1 MSTAAKAS
9 VHVKP
14 CKIAQSELHNSRD
27 MDYIKSLN
35 PAKVYIR
42 TDLMHLNETYVAPGM
57 EGVSLQQLYDEIKVM
72 VKEKTGRAMQ
82 EKDVEFTDKRGKK
95 RVRQGCSPIR
105 ESVVNLKPETTMDD
119 LLRYAQKVNER
130 WGIKAVQIHIHKDE
144 GHYDSPGDAA
154 SWTPN
159 LHAHIIWDW
168 MDHSTGKSYKLNA
181 DDMSEM
187 QDMVAET
194 LAMERGKKKSDTGLD
209 HLERNDFILQ
219 KQKEKERQLREEAD
233 KALEKKKAA
242 ETQAAAAEAEKAK
255 AEQQTAAAH
264 AEKAEAE
271 EKAREAKEQLASV
284 EEQTKAKEDAVAKLD
299 ERIANKTKKDNTLAA
314 GLIQKTHQDKVL
326 TTEIQSKRRS
336 VRSLDREIEN
346 KSDILDGLDEE
357 ISEKEETK
365 SGLDAAITTKTEEI
379 DTLDAGIED
388 RNKTVGEL
396 DKQINSLLLARQNA
410 QLSGDWKEKLLRSL
424 ALILYNSDEHL
435 RACVKIIQDFACAKR
450 AGRSGEYKACFW
462 DEESYALKSY
472 MAAFCNATQVTV
484 LHVANFLTW
493 LAGEL
498 GKFNDYE
505 KGRAAREV
513 NDVALGRYD
522 WRIQK
527 HIDRGGR
534 GRGR

>member
-1 MSTAAKAS
+1 MSTTAKAS
-9 VHVKP
+9 IHIKP
-14 CKIAQSELHNSRD
+14 CKIAQSEQHNRRD

-35 PAKVYIR
+35 PAKLYIR
-42 TDLMHLNETYVAPGM
+42 TDLMHRNRSYVAPDL
-57 EGVSLQQLYDEIKVM
+57 EGVSLQEYYNKIRTM

-82 EKDVEFTDKRGKK
+82 EKDVEFTDKKGKK

-105 ESVVNLKPETTMDD
+105 ESVVNIKPETTMEE
-119 LLRYAQKVNER
+119 LQRYTERVQER
-130 WGIKAVQIHIHKDE
+130 WGIRAIQIHMHLDE
-144 GHYDSPGDAA
+144 GHYENVQDPA
-154 SWTPN
+154 SWKPN

-168 MDHSTGKSYKLNA
+168 MNHDTGKSYKLNA

-194 LAMERGKKKSDTGLD
+194 LAMERGRKKAETGLD

-219 KQKEKERQLREEAD
+219 KQREEQKRLQEETE
-233 KALEKKKAA
+233 KALAKKKTA
-242 ETQAAAAEAEKAK
+242 ETQAAEAERQKAA
-255 AEQQTAAAH
+255 AEQQTATAN

-271 EKAREAKEQLASV
+271 EKAREAKELLATV
-284 EEQTKAKEDAVAKLD
+284 EEQTKAKEDAIVELD
-299 ERIANKTKKDNTLAA
+299 ERISNKTRKDNTLAA

-357 ISEKEETK
+357 IAEKEETK
-365 SGLDAAITTKTEEI
+365 SGLDTAITTKTEEI
-379 DTLDAGIED
+379 GTLDAGIED

-396 DKQINSLLLARQNA
+396 DKQINSLLLAKQNA

-424 ALILYNSDEHL
+424 ALILYNSDENL

-450 AGRSGEYKACFW
+450 TGRGGEYKACFW

-472 MAAFCNATQVTV
+472 MVAFCNATQMTV

-493 LAGEL
+493 LAGEM